1 MSDIR
6 KTTYEKL
13 TPQRKILVDQVLNNL
28 EKGTGLWTQGWSNSG
43 VPVSAITGKAYRG
56 VNNVFLTLVSMREG
70 YTDNRWLT
78 YKQMTDKGWTFKTDA
93 EGKSLGKGKGV
104 SVEFFEIRDRLTKQP
119 FSKSSIA
126 HLEPDERYDYIKEN
140 VYTIRRFHYVFNG
153 SLVEGIPEKEKKT
166 IDPKDRVERADN
178 IIQYW
183 SEHEAKIRYGGDEA
197 YYRLRTDSIQLPLE
211 SDFVDMQEFYSTA
224 LHEIGHSTGHPS
236 RLNRD
241 MSGRFGTPEYAL
253 EELRAE
259 IASMFISQ
267 DLDIHV
273 DQNHIQNNS
282 AYISSWKERIKDN
295 PNVLFTAISDA
306 NKIARFVM
314 SKEHQEELEV
324 EEEPSEIFILPSL
337 VAEGN
342 EDIKP
347 VDMIGRGIDSLS
359 RMADKDIIDKAS
371 STKEKEKFEELY
383 NGKNLYGTKEQNET
397 SLMRRLAV
405 YCGNDKEQLLRVF
418 KSSGQFREDTPISTY
433 EKMAEESISFVIN
446 VKGNL
451 KPIVSQSSK
460 SNSNTSAKA

>member
-1 MSDIR
+1 M
-6 KTTYEKL
+6 
-13 TPQRKILVDQVLNNL
+13 
-28 EKGTGLWTQGWSNSG
+28 
-43 VPVSAITGKAYRG
+43 
-56 VNNVFLTLVSMREG
+56 
-70 YTDNRWLT
+70 
-78 YKQMTDKGWTFKTDA
+78 
-93 EGKSLGKGKGV
+93 
-104 SVEFFEIRDRLTKQP
+104 
-119 FSKSSIA
+119 
-126 HLEPDERYDYIKEN
+126 
-140 VYTIRRFHYVFNG
+140 
-153 SLVEGIPEKEKKT
+153 
-166 IDPKDRVERADN
+166 ERADN

-211 SDFVDMQEFYSTA
+211 SDFMDMQEYYSTA

-267 DLDIHV
+267 DLDIQV
-273 DQNHIQNNS
+273 NQSHIQNNS
-282 AYISSWKERIKDN
+282 AYISFWKEKIKDN

-314 SKEHQEELEV
+314 SKEHEEVLEV

-371 STKEKEKFEELY
+371 SSKEKEKFEELY

-405 YCGNDKEQLLRVF
+405 YCGNDKDQLLRVF
-418 KSSGQFREDTPISTY
+418 KSSGQFREDTPLSTY
-433 EKMAEESISFVIN
+433 EKMAEESISFVTN
-446 VKGNL
+446 VKGSL
-451 KPIVSQSSK
+451 KPILHQPK
-460 SNSNTSAKA
+460 MSNSNTSAKA